1 MTQRQA
7 IDVGQIVDDQKITKF
22 IVTIVF
28 LSFLVMMSDGFDL
41 QTAALAGPGLVQAW
55 GIERSA
61 LATMFSA
68 SLFGMMVGAPVLSF
82 FGDRYGR
89 KPAIIASAL
98 ICGLTTLS
106 GAWATNLDQLIVARF
121 MTGIGLGGLMPI
133 VIAYNAEFAPKR
145 VRATLLFF
153 VNVGLT
159 VGSILPSAVTAHLG
173 VNYNWQTLFVV
184 GGIVPLVMAVVLF
197 LFLPESVKFLA
208 VQKKAPQQIARLLTR
223 MHPSLVIAP
232 NAEFVLVQEAAKKG
246 GFPVKRL
253 FTNGLAYITLAIW
266 LLSIINLFAN
276 YFVKNWTPVLFRDAG
291 LSVEQMGIATG
302 IYDFGGIFG
311 ALLMSRLLDKYGA
324 VPLFVYFALS
334 AFFMAAVGTPGLPV
348 PVLDL
353 CVALTGFCLVGN
365 QLGLLATAGIIYPT
379 EIRSNG
385 GGWATMLGRVG
396 GILGT
401 TMGAYLIAAHFTMQD
416 MFLTPAIPLGIG
428 AITAFALMLMFRQRF
443 GRHCLDDK
451 RVDQLL
457 TIEPVVALSA
467 VGLPE

>member
-1 MTQRQA
+1 MTQRQT
-7 IDVGQIVDDQKITKF
+7 IDVGQIVDNQKITKF
-22 IVTIVF
+22 IVMIVF

-55 GIERSA
+55 GVERAA

-82 FGDRYGR
+82 FADKYGR

-98 ICGLTTLS
+98 LCGLTTLS
-106 GAWATNLDQLIVARF
+106 GAWATNLDQLVAARF

-173 VNYNWQTLFVV
+173 HNYNWQTLFIV
-184 GGIVPLVMAVVLF
+184 GGIVPLIMAAILF

-208 VQKKAPQQIARLLTR
+208 VQKKSPQQMARLLTR
-223 MHPSLVIAP
+223 MQPGLAIEP
-232 NAEFVLVQEAAKKG
+232 NAEFVLVQEVAEKVS
-246 GFPVKRL
+246 FPVKRL
-253 FTNGLAYITLAIW
+253 FTNGLAFITLAIW

-311 ALLMSRLLDKYGA
+311 AFLMSRLLDKFGA
-324 VPLFVYFALS
+324 IPLFVYFAMS

-365 QLGLLATAGIIYPT
+365 QLGLLATAGIVYPT
-379 EIRSNG
+379 EIRANG
-385 GGWATMLGRVG
+385 GGWATMLGRIG

-401 TMGAYLIAAHFTMQD
+401 TMGAYLIAQHFTMQQ
-416 MFLTPAIPLGIG
+416 MFIMPAVPLGIG
-428 AITAFALMLMFRQRF
+428 AVTAFALMLMFRQRF
-443 GRHCLDDK
+443 GRHCLDDR
-451 RVDQLL
+451 RVERLADV
-457 TIEPVVALSA
+457 PAVVLAPA
-467 VGLPE
+467 GLPD